1 MIYFDNVS
9 KYYPTSSGRHYVFRN
24 VNLELPTDR
33 NIAVLGP
40 NGVGKSTLI
49 RMMGGADMP
58 NHGRIHS
65 PQNISWPLGL
75 QGGLQ
80 GSMTA
85 RENVRFVAR
94 IHGYKNTKP
103 VEQQVEEFA
112 EIGKFFDEPVKTYS
126 SGMRSRVTFGLTMG
140 FDFDF
145 DVLLIDELG
154 AVGDANFRKKSE
166 KILLDKYEKTKL
178 IMVSHSIPELTKFCQ
193 SGLVIKNQN
202 IHYFPDLDDAITEY
216 QATYVK

>member
-9 KYYPTSSGRHYVFRN
+9 KFYPTSSGRHYVLKN
-24 VNLELPTDR
+24 VTLELPTDR

-65 PQNISWPLGL
+65 PKNISWPLGL

-94 IHGYKNTKP
+94 IHGYKDTKP
-103 VEQQVEEFA
+103 IEQQVEEFA

-178 IMVSHSIPELTKFCQ
+178 IMVSHSISELKKFCQ

-202 IHYFPDLDDAITEY
+202 ILYFPVLDDAITEY